1 MKQSSYHYEEVIYS
15 IEKWLIDGDLD
26 SKETKGNQAYTYE
39 IDPSP
44 ISEQKQN
51 GQRQIK
57 EVLDTSNFPSEHLQ
71 DRAKRSTLIISTSTS
86 QSIKKKRKKWKG
98 FGKFDG
104 HVQHSV
110 GIDQSPQIFRIG
122 QGTLEKK
129 PMDLLEEVFDT
140 SNFPS
145 EHLQDQA
152 ERSTLI
158 TSTSTSQ
165 SIKKKEKSGKD
176 LVNLMAMYNTLLGLI
191 KVLKY
196 SKLDRAH
203 QKSSPWIC
211 LKVSRFLRWIST
223 KTSNAMGHLFVS
235 YF

>member
-1 MKQSSYHYEEVIYS
+1 LKQSSYHYEEVIYS

-57 EVLDTSNFPSEHLQ
+57 
-71 DRAKRSTLIISTSTS
+71 
-86 QSIKKKRKKWKG
+86 
-98 FGKFDG
+98 
-104 HVQHSV
+104 
-110 GIDQSPQIFRIG
+110 
-122 QGTLEKK
+122 
-129 PMDLLEEVFDT
+129 EVFDT